1 MKKYL
6 VILAFLLPTLVFAN
20 QDFGFLKQNLWVSPD
35 PFFSGE
41 TVRVYTVIFNGG
53 DTDISGKVGFFDNN
67 ESVGEVDF
75 SLAGSGRLRDVWFD
89 WPASEGEHRLS
100 AKIVGAVVTNGDG
113 SSLALILEEQASG
126 EIIRQVDVD
135 TDGDRIG
142 DILDEDDDN
151 DGLTD
156 EEEALLGTDSKK
168 VDTDGDGLNDKED
181 PAPKIFNLEGPK
193 NIEVAKLGSE
203 TGLAQVASSGAFNV
217 LEKFRTAQV
226 AGLEDKKEELK
237 SALGQQAAVVAE
249 EQDAIAGEKN
259 AAVDAFNEAAG
270 QDVLMVV
277 NENTGL
283 PDLSLTRVLK
293 LLYLGVVYI
302 GLFIFDHKTVFYSLL
317 GLIGL
322 KFLFILFRRVFR
334 R

>member
-1 MKKYL
+1 MRTSEEVKDALSYNRPVVAL
-6 VILAFLLPTLVFAN
+6 
-20 QDFGFLKQNLWVSPD
+20 
-35 PFFSGE
+35 
-41 TVRVYTVIFNGG
+41 
-53 DTDISGKVGFFDNN
+53 
-67 ESVGEVDF
+67 ES
-75 SLAGSGRLRDVWFD
+75 
-89 WPASEGEHRLS
+89 
-100 AKIVGAVVTNGDG
+100 T
-113 SSLALILEEQASG
+113 
-126 EIIRQVDVD
+126 IIAQ
-135 TDGDRIG
+135 GM
-142 DILDEDDDN
+142 
-151 DGLTD
+151 
-156 EEEALLGTDSKK
+156 
-168 VDTDGDGLNDKED
+168 
-181 PAPKIFNLEGPK
+181 PYPK

-302 GLFIFDHKTVFYSLL
+302 GLFIFNHKTVFYSLL